1 MRKADHGFKLHALFA
16 ELLSP
21 ETNADLGF
29 HQLAHSKILQTTGR
43 LAMSLKNELDEPT
56 GFFFPSG
63 AVRPQIL
70 YHGDLHVAEQQ
81 LAINGPTGT

>member
-1 MRKADHGFKLHALFA
+1 
-16 ELLSP
+16 
-21 ETNADLGF
+21 
-29 HQLAHSKILQTTGR
+29 
-43 LAMSLKNELDEPT
+43 MSLKNELDEPT